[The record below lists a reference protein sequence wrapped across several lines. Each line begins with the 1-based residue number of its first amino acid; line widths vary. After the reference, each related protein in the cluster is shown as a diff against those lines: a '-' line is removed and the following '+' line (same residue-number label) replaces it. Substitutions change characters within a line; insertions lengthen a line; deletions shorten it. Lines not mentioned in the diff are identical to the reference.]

1 MSVRG
6 VPVIVVC
13 CLALA
18 AACTA
23 PPGPER
29 APEPDWLVRADAVG
43 ATPAEMRALA
53 DLAASGDAGAAA
65 ATGMAGLLGSG
76 SSAIGTSPAAGEYSA
91 AAAVVPA
98 SSWQGLQSIG
108 PFLSSATSLWPTRS
122 LDFRIRSQ
130 MYPSARGGHTWL
142 EMLLATVD
150 ELQDYF
156 EPAYVQLPTGVH
168 FGVDFLHDRVTGME
182 ETWITSAPL
191 PDPHGLHTY
200 RLTIDGDSG
209 QIALWIDDEL
219 FESSTLPVA
228 DFAIVAPPVG
238 HPLWMAR
245 RTIGV
250 EWMELRD
257 GTDDSVV
264 HAFDVAGS
272 TDGAL
277 AVTSAGETWR
287 SASGMVTT
295 PWTDGPRLISSG
307 TGNHEVADDELL
319 DIGAEESFTWAVR
332 WRLWGDAGATFSG
345 AVGWWHRFG
354 AEGSLGDPGWGFAA
368 IPALD
373 LDYGFVIGSGDGVRL
388 VVDAEQLPA
397 REHVVAIRLDRS
409 DDTLSLWIDGELVD
423 VADAAALGSVVS
435 ELPASLLSFGATGD
449 AKWFAMWRGA
459 LDDAAMRSIEW

>member
-1 MSVRG
+1 V
-6 VPVIVVC
+6 VTVC
-13 CLALA
+13 CLLLV
-18 AACTA
+18 AACA
-23 PPGPER
+23 VPASPEKD
-29 APEPDWLVRADAVG
+29 PEPDWLVRADAVG
-43 ATPAEMRALA
+43 VTSSEMRALA
-53 DLAASGDAGAAA
+53 DRAASGDLGAAA
-65 ATGMAGLLGSG
+65 VSGMAGLPGLGASPL
-76 SSAIGTSPAAGEYSA
+76 GTTPATGEYSA

-108 PFLSSATSLWPTRS
+108 PFLSAATAQWPTQS

-130 MYPSARGGHTWL
+130 MYPSARGSHTWL

-150 ELQDYF
+150 EAQDYF

-168 FGVDFLHDRVTGME
+168 FGVDFLHDRVSGSE

-209 QIALWIDDEL
+209 QVALWIDDQL
-219 FESSTLPVA
+219 FESSILPVT
-228 DFAIVAPPVG
+228 DFRITAPPVG

-257 GTDDSVV
+257 GTDDSIV
-264 HAFDVAGS
+264 HAFDVAAS
-272 TDGAL
+272 ADGAL
-277 AVTSAGETWR
+277 EVTTAGETWR
-287 SASGMVTT
+287 SASGMVMA

-307 TGNHEVADDELL
+307 TGNHEVVDAELL
-319 DIGAEESFTWAVR
+319 DIGADESFTWAAQ
-332 WRLWGDAGATFSG
+332 WRPWGDAGAAHSG

-354 AEGSLGDPGWGFAA
+354 VAGSLDAPGWGFAA
-368 IPALD
+368 IPALG

-388 VVDAEQLPA
+388 VVDAEELPP
-397 REHVVAIRLDRS
+397 REHVVAVRLDRA

-423 VADAAALGSVVS
+423 VEDASALGSIES

-449 AKWFAMWRGA
+449 AKWLAMWHDA
-459 LDDAAMRSIEW
+459 LDDAEMRSIGE